1 MNTSRFRLP
10 GLKKK
15 ISTRALS
22 IEPKTGPGTGEKSGK
37 IATYPGA
44 SQILFL
50 STRMSHT
57 YNMASEYCKHFMANS
72 VISGEEGAVCAKIDG
87 ISMGIRRLTG
97 HAVKTPIV
105 AYRSKM
111 VTRRTKL
118 PFGPP
123 KSDRHDKRS
132 LKLGRSRTV
141 IVFKNCLLYTS
152 P

>member
-50 STRMSHT
+50 STRISHT
-57 YNMASEYCKHFMANS
+57 YNMASEYCKHFIENS

-97 HAVKTPIV
+97 HAVCKRRSSPIV
-105 AYRSKM
+105 RKWSLDALSSRS
-111 VTRRTKL
+111 V
-118 PFGPP
+118 P
-123 KSDRHDKRS
+123 
-132 LKLGRSRTV
+132 RSRIGTTKEV
-141 IVFKNCLLYTS
+141 
-152 P
+152 